1 LLSQLRSWGLNLRR
15 RSTTAISASTISDE
29 YVDLPPSEQNA
40 LDIFTGEW
48 SSRLPGSWKDLKAG
62 TVSLF
67 EDSRILWAADQLAG
81 FTGQRILELGPLEG
95 GHTYMLETLGA
106 ESVIAVEANKKA
118 YLKCLVIKQ
127 ILELKRCRFMLG
139 DCIAFLRE
147 NQISFDVCL
156 ASGILYHMRE
166 PSELIYL
173 MSKASNKVFLWTHFY
188 DEKIIGSKPNISSKF
203 SATVN
208 RSYKGFD
215 HVLHRYE
222 YGDALNWAGFCG
234 GTARYSYWMTRND
247 ILDCLRFFGFKDLRI
262 GFDEPDHPNGP
273 CFCVAALRSV

>member
-1 LLSQLRSWGLNLRR
+1 MLSQLRSWRLRR
-15 RSTTAISASTISDE
+15 TDRTSATNISDG
-29 YVDLPPSEQNA
+29 YVDLSPSEQNA
-40 LDIFTGEW
+40 LDIFSGEW
-48 SSRLPGSWKDLKAG
+48 SSQLPGNWKKLKAG
-62 TVSLF
+62 TISLF
-67 EDSRILWAADQLAG
+67 DDSRIRWAADQLAG
-81 FTGQRILELGPLEG
+81 LTGQRVLELGPLEG
-95 GHTYMLETLGA
+95 GHTYMLEILGA

-118 YLKCLVIKQ
+118 YLKCLIIKE
-127 ILELKRCRFMLG
+127 ILDLKRCRFMLG

-147 NQISFDVCL
+147 NQISFDACF

-173 MSKASNKVFLWTHFY
+173 ISKASNKVFLWTHFY
-188 DEKIIGSKPNISSKF
+188 DEKVIESKPNISCKF

-208 RSYKGFD
+208 RNYKGFD

-234 GTARYSYWMTRND
+234 GTAPYSYWMTRD
-247 ILDCLRFFGFKDLRI
+247 AILDCLRFFGFKDLRI

-273 CFCVAALRSV
+273 CFCVAAVRSV